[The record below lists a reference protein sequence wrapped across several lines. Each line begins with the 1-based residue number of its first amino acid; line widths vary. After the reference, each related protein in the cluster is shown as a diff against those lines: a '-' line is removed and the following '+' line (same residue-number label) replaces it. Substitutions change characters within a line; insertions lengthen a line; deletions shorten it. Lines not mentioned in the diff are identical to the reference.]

1 MKKNLFITLPDE
13 ACQEFIGYLEGK
25 IAHAKQE
32 AQSAAFAFTLRMDE
46 SQRGAAL
53 LAAGA
58 QAAYEEI
65 LQIFKQGMGINGK
78 V

>member
-13 ACQEFIGYLEGK
+13 ACQEFISFLEGK

-32 AQSAAFAFTLRMDE
+32 SQTAAIAFALRMDE
-46 SQRGAAL
+46 SQRGSAL

-58 QAAYEEI
+58 QAAYEDI
-65 LQIFKQGMGINGK
+65 LRTFKQGMGINGK